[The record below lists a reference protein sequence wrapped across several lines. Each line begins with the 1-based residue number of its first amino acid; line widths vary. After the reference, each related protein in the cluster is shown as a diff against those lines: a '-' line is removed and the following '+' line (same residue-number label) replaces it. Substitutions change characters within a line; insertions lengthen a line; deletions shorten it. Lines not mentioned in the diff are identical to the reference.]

1 MTLIKDRSFYR
12 QLARIALPLALQ
24 NIITVG
30 VSMTDTVMLGQLGE
44 TAISASS
51 LANQPYFIF
60 YLMLCGLSGGSIVLT
75 AQYWGKQ
82 DTASISKVTGIALR
96 FSILLAAA
104 VVLLCQLFPEEIM
117 GFYTNEPDVVTEG
130 VKYLRIVSFSYLL
143 SAVTVIYLCVMRSV
157 ERVKISLASSI
168 VAFVT
173 NVGLNAV
180 LIFGLGPAPALG
192 VEGAAIATLSA
203 RVAEFLI
210 VMIYAAV
217 QNKKWFHLKLSYLVR
232 ADGGLLRDF
241 FRYSTPVLLGE
252 TCWGVG
258 ISMQAAVIGN
268 LGNSASAA
276 ANIVGVVQKL
286 TTVLIFGVCDA
297 TTVIVGKLIG
307 AGKEEEAR
315 AAGSTL
321 VRLSALLGV
330 FSAALA
336 LLIGNGAM
344 SAGLFDM
351 ENQTAEYVHIML
363 YGTAAFVFLQ
373 SFNATTIVGIMRGGG
388 DTRAAFLMDALT
400 MWLISLPV
408 GLLAGYVFHIPAP
421 FVQILMI
428 SDEFVKFFIC
438 IWRFKSMKWLTNVTR

>member
-1 MTLIKDRSFYR
+1 M
-12 QLARIALPLALQ
+12 
-24 NIITVG
+24 
-30 VSMTDTVMLGQLGE
+30 
-44 TAISASS
+44 
-51 LANQPYFIF
+51 
-60 YLMLCGLSGGSIVLT
+60 
-75 AQYWGKQ
+75 
-82 DTASISKVTGIALR
+82 
-96 FSILLAAA
+96 
-104 VVLLCQLFPEEIM
+104 
-117 GFYTNEPDVVTEG
+117 
-130 VKYLRIVSFSYLL
+130 
-143 SAVTVIYLCVMRSV
+143 
-157 ERVKISLASSI
+157 
-168 VAFVT
+168 
-173 NVGLNAV
+173 
-180 LIFGLGPAPALG
+180 
-192 VEGAAIATLSA
+192 EGAAIATLSV

-232 ADGGLLRDF
+232 ADGRPAARI

-297 TTVIVGKLIG
+297 DDGHRRQAHRRGKRGGGQGGRLHPG
-307 AGKEEEAR
+307 AAER
-315 AAGSTL
+315 
-321 VRLSALLGV
+321 LLGV

-438 IWRFKSMKWLTNVTR
+438 IWRFKSMKWLTNVTQIGLFCIIPKISLTKIR